1 MQEKSSPVF
10 VVATA
15 NNIHA
20 LPPELLRKGRF
31 DELFF
36 INLPNYE
43 ERKEIFTLHLK
54 RFRPMELRNFDIDL
68 MADISKEFS
77 GAEIE
82 QAIVEGMYRAF
93 HEQRDV
99 NTDDILG
106 AIRETYPLA
115 STAREQITFMQA
127 WATQGRARSASK
139 ITTPTTSQITS
150 QITNNAT
157 KAESKVATKGESDD
171 KNEPVPLKMNGKLRP
186 LPLPPLPE
194 VKSN

>member
-36 INLPNYE
+36 INLPTYE
-43 ERKEIFTLHLK
+43 ERKEIFLLHLK
-54 RFRPMELRNFDIDL
+54 RFRPTELSNFDIDK
-68 MADISKEFS
+68 MSSISKEFS

-93 HEQRDV
+93 HEKRDV
-99 NTDDILG
+99 NTDDIIG
-106 AIRETYPLA
+106 AIKETYPLA
-115 STAREQITFMQA
+115 STAREQISFMQA
-127 WATQGRARSASK
+127 WATQGRARSASRGEV
-139 ITTPTTSQITS
+139 IDLPSD
-150 QITNNAT
+150 
-157 KAESKVATKGESDD
+157 KANLKLTERSDMTVIDGAVPASNDQND
-171 KNEPVPLKMNGKLRP
+171 KYVKHRP
-186 LPLPPLPE
+186 LPLPPLPQI
-194 VKSN
+194 KSSSES

>member
-1 MQEKSSPVF
+1 
-10 VVATA
+10 
-15 NNIHA
+15 
-20 LPPELLRKGRF
+20 
-31 DELFF
+31 
-36 INLPNYE
+36 
-43 ERKEIFTLHLK
+43 
-54 RFRPMELRNFDIDL
+54 MELRNFDIEL

-115 STAREQITFMQA
+115 STAREQISFMQA

-139 ITTPTTSQITS
+139 GLMDRDYASEKSSDKNLEKPLIQNLEDSAIEK
-150 QITNNAT
+150 NNQ
-157 KAESKVATKGESDD
+157 GEVN
-171 KNEPVPLKMNGKLRP
+171 NEPVKLNGKLRP